1 MQLIRKP
8 FITLFTVC
16 VIAQLAVNHADAGL
30 FHKKKYENPISKDT
44 LQPDKVLFD
53 RSINDIEHGRYEVAR
68 LTLNTLINTY
78 DSSEYLAKA
87 KLAIAD
93 SWYREG
99 GAHGL
104 AQAEAEYKDFEL
116 FYPAMEESSEA
127 QWRVCQIHYKQM
139 EKVDRDNT
147 QALRAEDEC
156 RQMMVAYPNSRY
168 AAQATQML
176 RNVQEVL
183 AEKEYQAGD
192 FYHHKGAFP
201 AAENRLAFASQQYP
215 LFSHADDALFEQA
228 DSFHHMGD
236 RFEDREAE
244 ALTKIVRDYPLSDHV
259 DDAKQRLEQ
268 LKKPIP
274 AADPAAYERQ
284 KYELDA
290 YRKPSLLVRST
301 EIFRRGPDTS
311 FAAKA
316 GAPAMATLRPP
327 TPVSVP
333 VQVAGETPGSVTG
346 QIGGGG
352 SDVTGSVVDKK
363 DSAAIDTKTNQLQP
377 GAGAAAGA
385 PTGAAAT
392 EGSEAKPGTDAA
404 ATPAKPAVL
413 EGPPPT
419 NHPNL
424 VKKKL
429 TKKQKKALDQQQSA
443 AATAAAAA
451 KPVSPAVS
459 TNTALPVPPTA
470 TTVPPA
476 TTSPPQ

>member
-1 MQLIRKP
+1 MQMIRKP
-8 FITLFTVC
+8 ILTLVAAC
-16 VIAQLAVNHADAGL
+16 AIAHLAASHADAGL

-53 RSINDIEHGRYEVAR
+53 RSIKDIEKGRYEVAR

-116 FYPAMEESSEA
+116 FYPQMEESSEA

-156 RQMMVAYPNSRY
+156 RSMMTMYPNSRY

-176 RNVQEVL
+176 RSVQEVL
-183 AEKEYQAGD
+183 AEKEFLTGD

-201 AAENRLAFASQQYP
+201 AAENRLAFAAQQYP
-215 LFSHADDALFEQA
+215 LFSHADDALWEQA

-259 DDAKQRLEQ
+259 EDAKQRLEA

-284 KYELDA
+284 KYEMDA
-290 YRKPSLLVRST
+290 YRKPGLWARST
-301 EIFRRGPDTS
+301 DLFRRGPDTS
-311 FAAKA
+311 MAAKS

-333 VQVAGETPGSVTG
+333 AAARAEEGSVTG
-346 QIGGGG
+346 PLGPAS
-352 SDVTGSVVDKK
+352 SDVTGSVVK
-363 DSAAIDTKTNQLQP
+363 DSSAIDSKPNQLQP
-377 GAGAAAGA
+377 GAGTTPAADGK
-385 PTGAAAT
+385 T
-392 EGSEAKPGTDAA
+392 GTDAA
-404 ATPAKPAVL
+404 AATAKPAY

-424 VKKKL
+424 QKRKL
-429 TKKQKKALDQQQSA
+429 TKKQQKAQQDAQA
-443 AATAAAAA
+443 AAIAAA
-451 KPVSPAVS
+451 KAAAKQDNVTAIPAS
-459 TNTALPVPPTA
+459 SA
-470 TTVPPA
+470 PA
-476 TTSPPQ
+476 TGNTLPSAPTTPQ

>member
-1 MQLIRKP
+1 MIRKP
-8 FITLFTVC
+8 LIALFALCALLELT
-16 VIAQLAVNHADAGL
+16 ASHADAGL
-30 FHKKKYENPISKDT
+30 FHKKKYENPINKDT

-53 RSINDIEHGRYEVAR
+53 RSIDDIEHGRFEVAR

-116 FYPAMEESSEA
+116 FYPQMEESSEA

-147 QALRAEDEC
+147 QALRAEEEC
-156 RQMMVAYPNSRY
+156 RQMMTAYPNSRY

-183 AEKEYQAGD
+183 AEKEYEAGE

-201 AAENRLAFASQQYP
+201 AAENRLAFATQQYP
-215 LFSHADDALFEQA
+215 LFSHADDALWDQA
-228 DSFHHMGD
+228 DSFRHMGD
-236 RFEDREAE
+236 RFEDREAA
-244 ALTKIVRDYPLSDHV
+244 ALAKIVRDYPLSDHV
-259 DDAKQRLEQ
+259 EEAKQRLEQ
-268 LKKPIP
+268 LKKPVP
-274 AADPAAYERQ
+274 AVDPAAYERQ

-290 YRKPSLLVRST
+290 YKKPSIFDRTTS
-301 EIFRRGPDTS
+301 IFRRGPDME
-311 FAAKA
+311 FAAKS
-316 GAPAMATLRPP
+316 GAPAMVTLRPP

-333 VQVAGETPGSVTG
+333 VQVSATENPESATGQVETGSNVTG
-346 QIGGGG
+346 VV
-352 SDVTGSVVDKK
+352 VTK
-363 DSAAIDTKTNQLQP
+363 DSAAIDKGVNQLQP
-377 GAGAAAGA
+377 GASSAGAA
-385 PTGAAAT
+385 
-392 EGSEAKPGTDAA
+392 GTDGQGKT
-404 ATPAKPAVL
+404 ATSAPVKPL

-424 VKKKL
+424 QKRKL
-429 TKKQKKALDQQQSA
+429 TKKQKKAQEDA
-443 AATAAAAA
+443 AAKAAAAA
-451 KPVSPAVS
+451 QAKPASS
-459 TNTALPVPPTA
+459 TTPTTTTTPTSTA
-470 TTVPPA
+470 
-476 TTSPPQ
+476 PQQ

>member
-8 FITLFTVC
+8 LFLFLVGC
-16 VIAQLAVNHADAGL
+16 VLVQLTANDADAGL
-30 FHKKKYENPISKDT
+30 FRKKKYENPIAKDT

-53 RSINDIEHGRYEVAR
+53 RSINDIEHGRFEVAR

-139 EKVDRDNT
+139 EKVDRDST

-156 RQMMVAYPNSRY
+156 RQMMVTYPNSRY

-183 AEKEYQAGD
+183 AEKEFQAGD

-201 AAENRLAFASQQYP
+201 AAENRLAFAAQQYP
-215 LFSHADDALFEQA
+215 LFSHADDALWEQA
-228 DSFHHMGD
+228 DSFQHMGD
-236 RFEDREAE
+236 RFEDREAA
-244 ALTKIVRDYPLSDHV
+244 ALSKIVKDYPLSDHV
-259 DDAKQRLEQ
+259 EDAKTRLEQ
-268 LKKPIP
+268 MKKPVP

-290 YRKPSLLVRST
+290 YRKPGLFERST
-301 EIFRRGPDTS
+301 SIIRRGPDAS
-311 FAAKA
+311 MAAKA
-316 GAPAMATLRPP
+316 GAPAMTTMRPP

-333 VQVAGETPGSVTG
+333 VQVAAGDVPSSVTG
-346 QIGGGG
+346 QIGG
-352 SDVTGSVVDKK
+352 SDVTGSVVGN
-363 DSAAIDTKTNQLQP
+363 SSAIDTKENQLQP
-377 GAGAAAGA
+377 GAGAGAAPGAGA
-385 PTGAAAT
+385 AT
-392 EGSEAKPGTDAA
+392 GSEPKPATGTTPAAVAAKP
-404 ATPAKPAVL
+404 VL

-424 VKKKL
+424 TKAKL
-429 TKKQKKALDQQQSA
+429 TKKQKKAQEQA
-443 AATAAAAA
+443 AAAAAA
-451 KPVSPAVS
+451 KPVAV
-459 TNTALPVPPTA
+459 TPGMPTA
-470 TTVPPA
+470 TPTTPGTPQA
-476 TTSPPQ
+476 TTPQ